1 MGLKYALFFKTEKVN
16 THQANLSPKYES
28 SRLHNLE
35 ERRFYN
41 FMNSHLVITGDP
53 DKLFAYCKHLR
64 FYSKCMGFTEPI
76 AELYKS
82 DENTNKYVPN
92 KSKYVLNIL

>member
-1 MGLKYALFFKTEKVN
+1 MGLKCVLFLKTEKVN

-35 ERRFYN
+35 ERPFYTD
-41 FMNSHLVITGDP
+41 FMSSHLVITGDP
-53 DKLFAYCKHLR
+53 DKLFVYCKHLH

-76 AELYKS
+76 AELYEMTKIRT
-82 DENTNKYVPN
+82 NTCRIKVNL
-92 KSKYVLNIL
+92 S